1 LEEDAMKIR
10 LFSLVALLA
19 TVLAAPVFAAP
30 FAQLSSTETQEAT
43 TTPQIVTL
51 NSNDGSKGI
60 DNNKGKVTIK
70 EAGSYFLMAAGQ
82 IGGNGKG
89 TVRLWMRQN
98 GKDVGN
104 SNTEQT
110 IENDSTSVIVCQGV
124 AECKAG
130 DTIELAFSASAPG
143 LKLVYSKAENEPAI
157 PSMIF
162 SAVKVDAGPFAQLSS
177 TESQPAESSAT
188 RVTLNSTDAAKEIEN
203 NKGVVTIK
211 DAGVYFCIAAGQV
224 GATKSGAKGT
234 VKLWTR
240 LNGTDVD
247 NSNTEQSIAGGST
260 AVLICQGV
268 GECKAGDKL
277 ELMQSSKGSGLGI
290 VFSEQKGE
298 PAIPSMI
305 FSTFKVPA
313 KAYAQLCSL
322 KTQDAAAMGKPIA
335 LEQTD
340 AAAGVENAAGAVTIK
355 DNGVYLVVAAGQVGG
370 NGRGTVKLWMRQNGT
385 DVGNSNTE
393 QTVVGGSTSVIVCQ
407 GVMEL
412 KAGDKLQL
420 VQSAKGSGVGMVA
433 SKPDGEP
440 AIPSVI
446 FSLVK
451 ID

>member
-1 LEEDAMKIR
+1 MKIR
-10 LFSLVALLA
+10 LTCLVALVA
-19 TVLAAPVFAAP
+19 TALTANALAAPY
-30 FAQLSSTETQEAT
+30 AQLSSTETQKAT
-43 TTPQIVTL
+43 TTPQVVTL

-60 DNNKGKVTIK
+60 DNDKGKVTIK

-82 IGGNGKG
+82 IGGAGKG

-98 GKDVGN
+98 GKDVDN

-110 IENDSTSVIVCQGV
+110 IDNGSTSVIVCQGV
-124 AECKAG
+124 TKCKAG
-130 DTIELAFSASAPG
+130 DTIELAFSASTPG
-143 LKLVYSKAENEPAI
+143 LSLVFSKPANEPAI

-177 TESQPAESSAT
+177 SETQAAEST
-188 RVTLNSTDAAKEIEN
+188 GNRVTLNSTDAAKEIEN

-211 DAGVYFCIAAGQV
+211 DAGVYFTIAAGQV
-224 GATKSGAKGT
+224 GATAAGGKGT

-240 LNGTDVD
+240 QNGTDVD
-247 NSNTEQSIAGGST
+247 NSNTEQSISGGST

-277 ELMQSSKGSGLGI
+277 ELAQSSKASSLGM
-290 VFSEQKGE
+290 VFSEHKGE

-305 FSTFKVPA
+305 YSAFKVPG
-313 KAYAQLCSL
+313 KAYAQLSSL
-322 KTQDAAAMGKPIA
+322 KTQDGAATGKPIA

-340 AAAGVENAAGAVTIK
+340 AAAGVENTAGTVTIK
-355 DNGVYLVVAAGQVGG
+355 ENGIYFAVAAGQVGG
-370 NGRGTVKLWMRQNGT
+370 AGNGTVKLWLRQNGK
-385 DVGNSNTE
+385 DVDNSNTE
-393 QTVVGGSTSVIVCQ
+393 QTVSGGSTSVLVCQ

-412 KAGDKLQL
+412 NAGDKLQL
-420 VQSAKGSGVGMVA
+420 VQSAKGTGVGMVA
-433 SKPDGEP
+433 SKPAGEP

-451 ID
+451 VD